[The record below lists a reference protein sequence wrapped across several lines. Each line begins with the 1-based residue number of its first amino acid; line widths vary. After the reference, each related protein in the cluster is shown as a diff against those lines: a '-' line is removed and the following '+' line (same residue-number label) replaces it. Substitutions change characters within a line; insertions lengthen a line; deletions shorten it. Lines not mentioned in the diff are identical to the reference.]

1 VTIDTP
7 KAAATI
13 EEVAAAAGVSRS
25 TVSRVVNGSTA
36 VSPPPWAVERAI
48 AELNYVPNRAAR
60 SLASRATMAIAL
72 VVPEDTTRFFGDPFF
87 AAVVSGIN
95 ARLSRSDYVLNLI
108 IASDDPRDKT
118 AAYVRSGAVDGA
130 IVVSHH
136 TSDTFIDRIAAS
148 CPSSTAGDRR
158 ARENDY
164 YVDVD
169 NTAGAYQA
177 TTYLIEK
184 GFRRIAH
191 ISARL
196 DARGHRPSRGLP
208 LGAGGCRDRARRR
221 RGRQL
226 HGRRR
231 LGRDARILESG
242 HPSTPSSSERP
253 HGARCARSPRAR
265 GHPTFPA
272 TCIIGFDDS
281 PVATAVQPNLTT
293 CVSPRTCRAAD
304 GRRAALAPRRRH
316 AAARDHAPHRA
327 DRPRLRLTRR
337 AGRAGLGGAVAGLRC
352 ADRGIRATFFSRPG
366 TAATCSGSPP
376 SWPIG
381 TMGPPSSAPVLRQ
394 RAIALPPW

>member
-1 VTIDTP
+1 MSIDTP

-36 VSPPPWAVERAI
+36 VSPAALAAVERAI
-48 AELNYVPNRAAR
+48 AELSYVPNRAAR

-87 AAVVSGIN
+87 AAIVSGIN

-148 CPSSTAGDRR
+148 VPVVYGGRPSR

-164 YVDVD
+164 YIDVD

-177 TTYLIEK
+177 TTYLVEK

-191 ISARL
+191 ISGPVSMPAGIDRL
-196 DARGHRPSRGLP
+196 AGFRSALADAGMVPVAVEDGNFT
-208 LGAGGCRDRARRR
+208 ADGGSAAM
-221 RGRQL
+221 G
-226 HGRRR
+226 
-231 LGRDARILESG
+231 RILESG
-242 HPSTPSSSERP
+242 ASFDALFVGSDLM
-253 HGARCARSPRAR
+253 AR
-265 GHPTFPA
+265 GALAVLARAGIDVPGDVSL
-272 TCIIGFDDS
+272 IGFDDS

-293 CVSPRTCRAAD
+293 VRQPSHLQGQQMAD
-304 GRRAALAPRRRH
+304 VLLSLLAGGTP
-316 AAARDHAPHRA
+316 PHVTML
-327 DRPRLRLTRR
+327 PTELI
-337 AGRAGLGGAVAGLRC
+337 V
-352 ADRGIRATFFSRPG
+352 RG
-366 TAATCSGSPP
+366 
-376 SWPIG
+376 
-381 TMGPPSSAPVLRQ
+381 SA
-394 RAIALPPW
+394 